1 MMEVGGQ
8 KEKFVII
15 QTEAYTVA
23 VAHRKP
29 QVPWEENWLEL
40 GSVETGVC
48 MCAHVLYLKVQDSD
62 LHVGGM
68 LRGRFYYLFFFLTSM
83 QPRTNCCCHNTHWDT
98 LASRVLFKT
107 Y

>member
-1 MMEVGGQ
+1 MEVGGQ

-15 QTEAYTVA
+15 QTEAYTVT

-40 GSVETGVC
+40 GSLETGVC
-48 MCAHVLYLKVQDSD
+48 LCAHVLYLKVQDSD

-68 LRGRFYYLFFFLTSM
+68 LRGRFYYFFF
-83 QPRTNCCCHNTHWDT
+83 
-98 LASRVLFKT
+98 
-107 Y
+107 